1 MNVLGSV
8 IGIAVTLTVGFL
20 IFKKYKPQAVLL
32 AAGMLLLFAAQLLG
46 ISPILKPEASTGFIL
61 FDVFE
66 YVNQSTAKNAAA
78 IGMIIMSVGGYAAYM
93 NHIGAGEAMV
103 RLCINPLKRIG
114 SPYIVL
120 ALAYTVGQLLNIF
133 IPSAAG
139 LAVLLMATVYPILI
153 ALGVSRLSAVS
164 VIATTACLDLGPASG
179 ATNIAAEASA
189 IDTMT
194 YFVKYQI
201 GVSIPII
208 IAITVVHYFIQK
220 RGDQS
225 LSAESIGEVVR
236 QEKKGSS
243 APAVYAL
250 LPIIPLILLLLFND
264 FVIKTISMNVITA
277 MMIGLFV
284 SILLEI
290 IIKRNV
296 KDACKGIQAFFDGM
310 GKQFS
315 STVTLI
321 IAAEL
326 FSKGLQAIGLI
337 DMIIESARS
346 MGFGAVP
353 MTIIMVI
360 IISATAFVTGSGNA
374 AFLSFSALVP
384 AISSS
389 FGVEAVV
396 LSLSMQLA
404 AGIAR
409 SMSPVAS
416 CLIAPAA
423 YADVPP
429 LDVAKRTFVPM
440 AVGIVVLLVCDF
452 VFYL

>member
-284 SILLEI
+284 SIL
-290 IIKRNV
+290 
-296 KDACKGIQAFFDGM
+296 
-310 GKQFS
+310 
-315 STVTLI
+315 
-321 IAAEL
+321 
-326 FSKGLQAIGLI
+326 
-337 DMIIESARS
+337 
-346 MGFGAVP
+346 
-353 MTIIMVI
+353 
-360 IISATAFVTGSGNA
+360 
-374 AFLSFSALVP
+374 
-384 AISSS
+384 
-389 FGVEAVV
+389 
-396 LSLSMQLA
+396 
-404 AGIAR
+404 
-409 SMSPVAS
+409 
-416 CLIAPAA
+416 
-423 YADVPP
+423 
-429 LDVAKRTFVPM
+429 
-440 AVGIVVLLVCDF
+440 
-452 VFYL
+452 